1 LATAMRNSIP
11 EDELFSREFE
21 PERASWSSV
30 ESLLALL
37 IDEVRNLTWVQV
49 QSRSDSKVPRPEPV
63 RRPGASRRKP
73 ARVLNLDI
81 VRTLDPRLRDVPDED
96 VQDVLDRMTGRGNG

>member
-1 LATAMRNSIP
+1 LATAMRNSVP
-11 EDELFSREFE
+11 EEQLFSGEFH
-21 PERASWSSV
+21 PEFAPWSSL
-30 ESLLALL
+30 ESLVALL

-49 QSRSDSKVPRPEPV
+49 QSRTDSKVPRPEPV
-63 RRPGASRRKP
+63 RRPGASRKKA

-81 VRTLDPRLRDVPDED
+81 VRTLDPRLREVPDED